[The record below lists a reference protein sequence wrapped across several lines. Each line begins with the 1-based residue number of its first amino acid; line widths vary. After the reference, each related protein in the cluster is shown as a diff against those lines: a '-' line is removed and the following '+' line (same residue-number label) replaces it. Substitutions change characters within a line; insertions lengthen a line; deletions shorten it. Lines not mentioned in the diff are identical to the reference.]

1 MSWLSYQWFTYWW
14 SSDKGNGPENIQWT
28 VLAIIA
34 ASFLIPAVRN
44 FFKRLESK
52 VDHVITNHPDIPEYD
67 EAKAEFEKWEHWLV
81 TLVKSFSKRRSM
93 TKKNDR
99 RFEALHKKIDDSHAL
114 NLKLQEA
121 HQAGIRDLLNEHH
134 AKVVKAVTPV
144 KQASPAKSAQ
154 PAKKAAKKQLAKR
167 VKQ

>member
-1 MSWLSYQWFTYWW
+1 MSWLHVLWFHYFWP
-14 SSDKGNGPENIQWT
+14 SDLGNGPENIQWT

-52 VDHVITNHPDIPEYD
+52 VDHIITNHPDIPEYD

-81 TLVKSFSKRRSM
+81 TLVKSFSKRRRMSN
-93 TKKNDR
+93 KKRIEELNANLASS
-99 RFEALHKKIDDSHAL
+99 FVALHEKMDAQHVAHMDAL
-114 NLKLQEA
+114 KP
-121 HQAGIRDLLNEHH
+121 RV
-134 AKVVKAVTPV
+134 KPVVKKAAPV
-144 KQASPAKSAQ
+144 KTAKKSPAK
-154 PAKKAAKKQLAKR
+154 KVAAKQLAKR

>member
-1 MSWLSYQWFTYWW
+1 MSWLSHQWFTWWW

-28 VLAIIA
+28 ILALIA

-81 TLVKSFSKRRSM
+81 TLVKSLSKRRSM

-99 RFEALHKKIDDSHAL
+99 RFEALHDKVDANHAEV
-114 NLKLQEA
+114 LKRLEA
-121 HQAGIRDLLNEHH
+121 NQTKTQSLLFDHH
-134 AKVVKAVTPV
+134 VDTIEALKPKPRVRKPV
-144 KQASPAKSAQ
+144 KKVAKKAA
-154 PAKKAAKKQLAKR
+154 PAKKAAKG
-167 VKQ
+167 